1 MKFFGT
7 RTRRQ
12 SVIDLAHPLLLE
24 LNGFRGLLQE
34 DISLSLL
41 MVVLGI
47 GHDRYIA
54 LCAGY

>member
-1 MKFFGT
+1 M
-7 RTRRQ
+7 
-12 SVIDLAHPLLLE
+12 IDLAHPLLLE